1 MKHKNLKFIRRPAR
15 RNIKKIMKALREHGC
30 VGIYRQMHFGV
41 AFYVVPTDGVCRTP
55 CHPKPDL
62 GEIMPTIYEEWYDMV
77 PDESRAIEIYRGG
90 YGMFPWHTVL
100 RRLKERRLA
109 S

>member
-41 AFYVVPTDGVCRTP
+41 AFYVVPRYTRSGTTWCPTSPERSKYTGADTGCSRGTP
-55 CHPKPDL
+55 CCA
-62 GEIMPTIYEEWYDMV
+62 V
-77 PDESRAIEIYRGG
+77 
-90 YGMFPWHTVL
+90 
-100 RRLKERRLA
+100 
-109 S
+109 

>member
-1 MKHKNLKFIRRPAR
+1 MKHKNLRFIRRPAR

-55 CHPKPDL
+55 CLQNLTSAKSCPRYTRS
-62 GEIMPTIYEEWYDMV
+62 GTTWCPTSPERSKYTGADTGC
-77 PDESRAIEIYRGG
+77 SRGTPCCA
-90 YGMFPWHTVL
+90 V
-100 RRLKERRLA
+100 
-109 S
+109 